1 MNASGEVARTPRT
14 VEVRTGARL
23 HFGPLASGAE
33 AGRCFGGIGM
43 MVAEPAI
50 VFRVFEHSVERY
62 VGCSAETSERIRK
75 LRASWGRSA
84 SGPSNH
90 DRLEADPTKAL
101 SWEFT
106 SPPVEHAGFGTGTQ
120 LSLAVAS
127 VLARREPAPWPMVTE
142 IAQRCG
148 RGRRSAIG
156 LHGFAQGG
164 FLVDAGQA
172 GQGTLGELAVRLPV
186 PETWRVLILR
196 PRDRTQGLHGAKELA
211 AFEALAPMA
220 PALTDRLCRL
230 TLMEILPALQSGDCL
245 AFGAAVAEYGQAIG
259 TYFAPVQG
267 GVFADPR
274 VRELDRDWP
283 ELGQRLVQSSWGPAV
298 VTFAPSE
305 AAAGHLREQIIQRTD
320 PQQWQID
327 VVSPLNEGATV
338 RVSESSQ
345 SSVVSCQSGELLTPS
360 LPSVDQP

>member
-1 MNASGEVARTPRT
+1 MPRAS
-14 VEVRTGARL
+14 EVRTGARL

-50 VFRVFEHSVERY
+50 AFRVVEYSVERT
-62 VGCSAETSERIRK
+62 VGCSPETSERIRR
-75 LRASWGRSA
+75 LREAVRHVSDVPESDQ
-84 SGPSNH
+84 PKH
-90 DRLEADPTKAL
+90 DRLEAYPTGSPL
-101 SWEFT
+101 SWEFDT
-106 SPPVEHAGFGTGTQ
+106 PPVEHAGFGTGTQ

-127 VLARREPAPWPMVTE
+127 VLARREPAPWPTETE

-172 GQGTLGELAVRLPV
+172 GQGALGELAVRLPV
-186 PETWRVLILR
+186 PEAWRIVILR
-196 PRDRTQGLHGAKELA
+196 PRDSGPGLHGAKELA
-211 AFEALAPMA
+211 AFEALSPMA

-230 TLMEILPALQSGDCL
+230 TLMEILPALQTGDCL
-245 AFGAAVAEYGQAIG
+245 AFGTAVAEYGRAIG
-259 TYFAPVQG
+259 NYFAPVQG

-274 VRELDRDWP
+274 VRELDRQWP

-298 VTFAPSE
+298 VTFAPTE
-305 AAAGHLREQIIQRTD
+305 LTALHLRQEIIDRSGSH
-320 PQQWQID
+320 WQID
-327 VVSPLNEGATV
+327 VASPLNEGATI
-338 RVSESSQ
+338 RE
-345 SSVVSCQSGELLTPS
+345 CNTSGQREG
-360 LPSVDQP
+360 

>member
-1 MNASGEVARTPRT
+1 MPRAS
-14 VEVRTGARL
+14 EVRTGARL
-23 HFGPLASGAE
+23 HFGPLASGAIS
-33 AGRCFGGIGM
+33 GRCFGGIGM

-50 VFRVFEHSVERY
+50 AFRVVEHAVERS
-62 VGCSAETSERIRK
+62 VGCSPETSERIRR
-75 LRASWGRSA
+75 LREAWRCSVAGASKD
-84 SGPSNH
+84 
-90 DRLEADPTKAL
+90 DRREADPSGAL
-101 SWEFT
+101 SWEFE

-127 VLARREPAPWPMVTE
+127 VLARRESTPWPTVTE

-186 PETWRVLILR
+186 PEAWRIVILR
-196 PRDRTQGLHGAKELA
+196 PWDSGPGLHGVKELA
-211 AFEALAPMA
+211 AFEALPPMA
-220 PALTDRLCRL
+220 SSLTDRLCRL
-230 TLMEILPALQSGDCL
+230 TLMEILPALQSGDCH
-245 AFGAAVAEYGQAIG
+245 AFGTAVAEYGRAIG
-259 TYFAPVQG
+259 NYFAPVQG

-274 VRELDRDWP
+274 VRELDRQWP

-305 AAAGHLREQIIQRTD
+305 AVALQLRQEIMERSG
-320 PQQWQID
+320 PLHWPID
-327 VVSPLNEGATV
+327 VVSPLNQGATI
-338 RVSESSQ
+338 REW
-345 SSVVSCQSGELLTPS
+345 CISGKP
-360 LPSVDQP
+360 DGN